1 MTNYF
6 GLLPTIIIIIALI
19 IGFLSLIYFL
29 QLKKSREGIKTKKY
43 SLLMISVPRENE
55 KSALAAEQVFASLHG
70 IFRDPEHLKK
80 TGDIQE
86 WLSFEVVSFQ
96 QHIEFYV
103 YTPEEFKEFVEGQIF
118 AQYPNIDIREV
129 KDDYTHRLK
138 QNQVFGVAELGL
150 NKDEIF
156 PIKTFMDFEVD
167 PLAGITAAMSKIQ
180 SGEQAWMQILLKPVE
195 GDWQDKGMKYVEMVK
210 AGKNPKPPKLFEGF
224 FSSISNFGKDLVQA
238 AVNPEKAAEQEKE
251 KDTPKLPG
259 PVESGLTGIEE
270 KVTKLGYKTMIRLFV
285 TSDSEYKIQNRISA
299 IAGSFKQFNLSNLNG
314 FKAEN
319 FSINDINEFQNYQL
333 RYFNKSGYVLNI
345 TELASLY
352 HFPNVS
358 VETPHI
364 SWTGSKKGEP
374 PSNLPAPDNTESD
387 ELTIFGKT
395 DFRGSNTEFGIKTDD
410 RRRHIYTIG
419 KTGTG
424 KSTMLENMIMSDIYA
439 GKGVGV
445 VDPHGDL
452 IDELID
458 YIPKERYKDV
468 VIFDPADR
476 KYPVG
481 FNLLENVDSDM
492 KSIVASGLV
501 GIFKKIWADSWGPRL
516 EYILRN
522 TILAL
527 LDYPGSTMLGIL
539 KMLSDQNFRA
549 RVVEKITDPVIKDF
563 WEKEFEGYTDS
574 FRAEAINPIQNK
586 VGQFLS
592 SATVRNILGQEES
605 TFTMSDILDHQKIFL
620 INLSKG
626 KMGEDNSALLGAMM
640 ITKIQ
645 LTAMQRVYI
654 PEKERKDF
662 YLYVD
667 EFQNFATEAFSAIL
681 SEARKYRLNLILA
694 NQYIAQIPEVVR
706 EAIFGNIGT
715 IIAFRVGPSDVDM
728 LTKEFSPVF
737 DDNDLVNLDKYN
749 IYVKMAID
757 GVTSPA
763 FSAMTLPP
771 FASRTNSKDIVIKQS
786 REMFSKEK
794 EAVEKQII
802 EWNQKESLPPASLL
816 AKNQKKDK
824 EKEEKKDIKQFEKV
838 GKNEFRRFKDSSEKG
853 WYIEVEPQLEQDI
866 KNEKPHESINTDSS
880 ILGKILKN

>member
-1 MTNYF
+1 MTNYL
-6 GLLPTIIIIIALI
+6 GLLPTIIITLALVV
-19 IGFLSLIYFL
+19 GSLSLSYFL
-29 QLKKSREGIKTKKY
+29 QVKKSRQALKTKKY

-70 IFRDPEHLKK
+70 IFRDPEQLKK
-80 TGDIQE
+80 SGDIQE
-86 WLSFEVVSFQ
+86 WLSFEVVSYQ

-103 YTPEEFKEFVEGQIF
+103 YTPEEYKEFVEGQIF

-129 KDDYTHRLK
+129 KDDYTHRIK
-138 QNQVFGVAELGL
+138 QDKVFGTAELVL
-150 NKDEIF
+150 NKNEIF
-156 PIKTFMDFEVD
+156 PIKTFTDFEVD

-195 GDWQDKGMKYVEMVK
+195 DDWQNKGIKYVEAVK
-210 AGKNPKPPKLFEGF
+210 AGKNPKPPMFFEGLL
-224 FSSISNFGKDLVQA
+224 SSFTDFGKDLVQA
-238 AVNPEKAAEQEKE
+238 AINPEKAAEPAKEKE
-251 KDTPKLPG
+251 TPKLSG
-259 PVESGLTGIEE
+259 PVDSGLAGIEE
-270 KVTKLGYKTMIRLFV
+270 KITKLGYKTIVRLFII
-285 TSDSEYKIQNRISA
+285 SDSEFKIQNRVLA
-299 IAGSFKQFNLSNLNG
+299 IAGSFKQFNLSNSNG
-314 FKAEN
+314 FKVEN
-319 FSINDINEFQNYQL
+319 FSINNINEFQNYQL
-333 RYFNKSGYVLNI
+333 RLFNKDGYVLNI

-352 HFPNVS
+352 HFPHVS

-374 PSNLPAPDNTESD
+374 PGNLPTQENTRAD
-387 ELTIFGKT
+387 ELTIFAKT
-395 DFRGSNTEFGIKTDD
+395 DFRGTGTEFGIKADD

-424 KSTMLENMIMSDIYA
+424 KSTMLVNMIMSDIYA

-452 IDELID
+452 IDDLLD
-458 YIPKERYKDV
+458 YIPKERHKDV
-468 VIFDPADR
+468 LLFDPADR

-481 FNLLENVDSDM
+481 FNLLESVDPDM
-492 KSIVASGLV
+492 KSIVASGLI
-501 GIFKKIWADSWGPRL
+501 GIFKKIWVDSWGPRL

-539 KMLSDQNFRA
+539 KMLSDPNFRA
-549 RVVEKITDPVIKDF
+549 RVVEKIKDPVIKDF

-592 SATVRNILGQEES
+592 SATIRNILGQEQS
-605 TFTMSDILDHQKIFL
+605 SFTMSDVLDNQKIFL

-626 KMGEDNSALLGAMM
+626 KMGEDNSALLGAMI

-645 LTAMQRVYI
+645 LTAMQRVYT

-667 EFQNFATEAFSAIL
+667 EFQNFATEAFSGIL
-681 SEARKYRLNLILA
+681 SEARKYRLNIILA
-694 NQYIAQIPEVVR
+694 NQYIAQIPEAVR

-715 IIAFRVGPSDVDM
+715 LIAFRVGPSDVDM

-737 DDNDLVNLDKYN
+737 DENDLVNLDKYN
-749 IYVKMAID
+749 TYVKMAID

-763 FSAMTLPP
+763 FSAITLPP
-771 FASRTNSKDIVIKQS
+771 FASRTASKDIVIKQS
-786 REMFSKEK
+786 RDKFSKEK
-794 EAVEKQII
+794 ETVEKQIVD
-802 EWNQKESLPPASLL
+802 WSQKESLPPASLI
-816 AKNQKKDK
+816 AKIQKKDQ
-824 EKEEKKDIKQFEKV
+824 EKENKTEIKQFEKI
-838 GKNEFRRFKDSSEKG
+838 GKNEYRRFKDSTEKG
-853 WYIEVEPQLEQDI
+853 WYIQVE
-866 KNEKPHESINTDSS
+866 PHESRIKQEQVNISTNTDSS
-880 ILGKILKN
+880 ILEKILKN

>member
-1 MTNYF
+1 MF
-6 GLLPTIIIIIALI
+6 
-19 IGFLSLIYFL
+19 
-29 QLKKSREGIKTKKY
+29 LKKGRQVIKTKKY
-43 SLLMISVPRENE
+43 RLLTISVPKENE

-70 IFRDPEHLKK
+70 IFRDPDQLRKA
-80 TGDIQE
+80 GDTQE
-86 WLSFEVVSFQ
+86 WLSFEVVSYQ

-103 YTPEEFKEFVEGQIF
+103 YTPEDYKEFVEGQLF

-129 KDDYTHRLK
+129 KSDYTNRIN
-138 QNQVFGVAELGL
+138 QNQLFGIAELTL
-150 NKDEIF
+150 IKNEIY
-156 PIKTFMDFEVD
+156 PIKTFTDFEVD
-167 PLAGITAAMSKIQ
+167 PMAGISAAMSKIL
-180 SGEQAWMQILLKPVE
+180 SGEQVWMQILLKPIE
-195 GDWQDKGMKYVEMVK
+195 GDWQDKGMKYVETIRS
-210 AGKNPKPPKLFEGF
+210 GKSPDPPKLFEGF
-224 FSSISNFGKDLVQA
+224 SDSVKSFGSDLVQA
-238 AVNPEKAAEQEKE
+238 AINPEKTGEPTKE

-259 PVESGLTGIEE
+259 PIESGLTGIEE
-270 KVTKLGYKTMIRLFV
+270 KITKLGYKTIIRLFV
-285 TSDSEYKIQNRISA
+285 MSDSELKIQNRISG
-299 IAGSFKQFNLSNLNG
+299 IAGAFKQFNLSNSNG
-314 FKAEN
+314 FKVEN
-319 FSINDINEFQNYQL
+319 FTLNDKKEFQNYKL
-333 RYFNKSGYVLNI
+333 RFFSKDGFVLNI

-352 HFPNVS
+352 HFPHVS

-374 PSNLPAPDNTESD
+374 PNNLPTKDNTEPN
-387 ELTIFGKT
+387 ELTVFAKT
-395 DFRGSNTEFGIKTDD
+395 DFRGLNTEFGIKSDD

-424 KSTMLENMIMSDIYA
+424 KSTMLVNMIMSDIYS

-452 IDELID
+452 IDDIID
-458 YIPKERYKDV
+458 YIPESRQKDII
-468 VIFDPADR
+468 IFDPADR
-476 KYPVG
+476 KFPVG
-481 FNLLENVDSDM
+481 FNLLESVDPDM

-539 KMLSDQNFRA
+539 KMLSDPNFRA
-549 RVVEKITDPVIKDF
+549 RVVEKISDPVIKDF

-605 TFTMSDILDHQKIFL
+605 SFVMSDILDNQKIFL

-667 EFQNFATEAFSAIL
+667 EFQNFATEAFASIL

-694 NQYIAQIPEVVR
+694 NQYVAQIPEVVR
-706 EAIFGNIGT
+706 EAIFGNVGT
-715 IIAFRVGPSDVDM
+715 VISFRVGSSDVDM

-737 DDNDLVNLDKYN
+737 DENDLVNLDKYH

-763 FSAMTLPP
+763 FSSITLPP
-771 FASRTNSKDIVIKQS
+771 FASKTNSKESVIDQS
-786 REMFSKEK
+786 RKKFSQKKEEVEK
-794 EAVEKQII
+794 EII
-802 EWNQKESLPPASLL
+802 EWNRKESLPPASLL
-816 AKNQKKDK
+816 AKKQ
-824 EKEEKKDIKQFEKV
+824 EKEQEKENKSDIKQFENVNK
-838 GKNEFRRFKDSSEKG
+838 KEYRRFKDSSEKG
-853 WYIEVEPQLEQDI
+853 WYIEVEPQKDRLESEQTN
-866 KNEKPHESINTDSS
+866 KSINTDSS
-880 ILGKILKN
+880 ILGKILRN